1 MKQPA
6 IIVPDGLHE
15 VLLHACCAPC
25 SSAIVEWLLAN
36 GVRPTIFYYNPN
48 IWPREEYEIRKEES
62 KRHAASLGIEWIDG
76 DYAHEDW
83 LQGVCGL
90 EGEPERG
97 RRCEQCFLLR
107 LTATARK
114 AAELG
119 IPYFATT
126 LASSRWKSLDQINRA
141 GLAAEQCINEGL
153 NGDGS
158 CCVMGMTQKIATPHL
173 HSKNRPQCAPKF
185 WPQNW
190 RKGGLQERRNQL
202 LKEYGFYNQ
211 QYCGCEFSAQTGG
224 RLSKSLL
231 RQQMRTAKQQHQSQ
245 LAGMSADVVSRLRE
259 RLWGRFSL
267 CHAHDIEEPSPQC
280 TGEPSPQCTPLTILA
295 YWPLPDEVDIR
306 PLISEMVAAGHT
318 VLLPKV
324 LDDEHMELRRYIS
337 SADMAEGPFHILEPV
352 GAPFTDYDQID
363 VCLIPGMAFD
373 AAGHRLGRGRGYYDR
388 FLATLRPSPLTIHH
402 SPVTIGVCFPFQR
415 VPFVPTDVHDMAVDE
430 VV

>member
-1 MKQPA
+1 MPQKTRFGKPA
-6 IIVPDGLHE
+6 DCTEL
-15 VLLHACCAPC
+15 LLHACCAPC
-25 SSAIVEWLLAN
+25 SSAIVEWLLSN

-62 KRHAASLGIEWIDG
+62 KRHAESLGIQWIDG
-76 DYAHEDW
+76 DYRHDEW

-107 LTATARK
+107 LTAAARK

-126 LASSRWKSLDQINRA
+126 LASSRWKNLDQINRA
-141 GLAAEQCINEGL
+141 GLAAQEIVNHEL
-153 NGDGS
+153 S
-158 CCVMGMTQKIATPHL
+158 IVIATPHFDL
-173 HSKNRPQCAPKF
+173 RSKNSQFSIVNF

-211 QYCGCEFSAQTGG
+211 QYCGCEFSRQSATFT
-224 RLSKSLL
+224 KPLL
-231 RQQMRTAKQQHQSQ
+231 RQQIRAAKQQHQSQ
-245 LAGMSADVVSRLRE
+245 LAAMSDAIVARLRA
-259 RLWGRFSL
+259 RL
-267 CHAHDIEEPSPQC
+267 IPQPS
-280 TGEPSPQCTPLTILA
+280 SLTILA
-295 YWPLPDEVDIR
+295 YWPLPDEVDLR
-306 PLISEMVAAGHT
+306 LLIDELVAAGHT

-324 LDDEHMELRRYIS
+324 LDDEHMELRRYTS

-352 GAPFTDYDQID
+352 GVPFTAYDQID

-388 FLATLRPSPLTIHH
+388 LLATLRPTSDATLH
-402 SPVTIGVCFPFQR
+402 SPITIGICFPFQR
-415 VPFVPTDVHDMAVDE
+415 VPLVPTDPHDIAVDE
-430 VV
+430 VI